1 MICQKCKN
9 PVPQNAQKCNFC
21 GTTLSTS
28 CSLNYALPQTDMFG
42 NGVFEIKKIKH
53 KSNMRT
59 KYLNSLSEM
68 KKAREQNK
76 EKYSSFWTIA
86 CIIVFIVG
94 AILIGLLEKL
104 CEGLILPFIVC
115 FVISLF
121 VCYKLSI
128 RSIYKRGPEQ
138 AEKTFLHCEKEKY
151 YFNQNVIGFAIIN
164 HYSDAKEGINKHYV
178 FCEVDKRNIK
188 GVSYDDKFAEYVLHL
203 YRPVYSDYHFPPSCE
218 FRIAD
223 IFDDNILSN
232 ALGCDL
238 PAKNM
243 HY

>member
-28 CSLNYALPQTDMFG
+28 YSLNHALPQTDMFG
-42 NGVFEIKKIKH
+42 NDVFEIKKIKH

-68 KKAREQNK
+68 KKVREQNK
-76 EKYSSFWTIA
+76 DKYSSFWLILF
-86 CIIVFIVG
+86 IILFFSGVITT
-94 AILIGLLEKL
+94 ALISETN
-104 CEGLILPFIVC
+104 EGLVLPSLIFFASLLFI
-115 FVISLF
+115 
-121 VCYKLSI
+121 CYKLSVYFT
-128 RSIYKRGPEQ
+128 YKRGPEHV
-138 AEKTFLHCEKEKY
+138 EKIFLHYEKEKY
-151 YFNQNVIGFAIIN
+151 YFNQNVIGFAVIN
-164 HYSDAKEGINKHYV
+164 HYSDTKEGLNRHFA

-188 GVSYDDKFAEYVLHL
+188 GVSYDDKFAEYILHL
-203 YRPVYSDYHFPPSCE
+203 HRPVYSDYHFPPSCE

-223 IFDDNILSN
+223 IFDDNMLSN